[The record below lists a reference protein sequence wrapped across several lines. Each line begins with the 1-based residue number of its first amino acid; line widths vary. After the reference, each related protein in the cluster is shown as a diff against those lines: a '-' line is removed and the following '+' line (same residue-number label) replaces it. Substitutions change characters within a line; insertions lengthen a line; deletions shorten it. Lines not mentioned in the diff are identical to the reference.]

1 MIKDYAARTWRV
13 AVTLG
18 PLVAI
23 ALSLVAGLKWR

>member
-1 MIKDYAARTWRV
+1 MNHPTLHRVWRI

-23 ALSLVAGLKWR
+23 ALTVAAGRRWV

>member
-1 MIKDYAARTWRV
+1 MIHPRLDRVWRI

-23 ALSLVAGLKWR
+23 ALTVVAGRRWF